1 MFFEEPYGSYGELKE
16 CYDIPIIKPNLA
28 TGEGHGH
35 TRNSKRERPEKYHK
49 QRKRDKRKA
58 VKRSRRINR
67 K

>member
-1 MFFEEPYGSYGELKE
+1 MFFEEPYVTYEDFKD
-16 CYDIPIIKPNLA
+16 CQVPIIKPNIT

-35 TRNSKRERPEKYHK
+35 FRPSNRERPEKYHK

>member
-1 MFFEEPYGSYGELKE
+1 MFFEEPYVTYKDFKD
-16 CYDIPIIKPNLA
+16 CQVPIIKPNIT

-35 TRNSKRERPEKYHK
+35 VRSSKRERPEKYHK
-49 QRKRDKRKA
+49 QRKRDKRKD

>member
-1 MFFEEPYGSYGELKE
+1 MFFEETYVTYKDFED
-16 CYDIPIIKPNLA
+16 CQVPIIKPNIT

-35 TRNSKRERPEKYHK
+35 VRSSKRERPEKYHK

>member
-1 MFFEEPYGSYGELKE
+1 MFFEEPHESYVDFKE
-16 CYDIPIIKPNLA
+16 CYDVSIIKPNLA

-35 TRNSKRERPEKYHK
+35 FRPSNRERPEKYHK

-58 VKRSRRINR
+58 VKKSRRMNR